1 MRASE
6 VWAAVVTLLML
17 TEPSRRT
24 AALPKVRAHCT
35 LRLLRVRSTGIRTL
49 KFWLRISS
57 TVLFASLA
65 VLGQRSQATA
75 AELKILA
82 PRSMWTVLK
91 EIGPQFEASSGYK
104 LTVVT
109 GIAATLAD
117 RIIEAEPFDI
127 FIGPPVQMDRLVQA
141 NRVIA
146 DTRTSIARSGIG
158 VEVRAGARKPDISSV
173 DSFKR
178 ALLNAKSIG
187 YLKQDGTSGAYLH
200 GLLERLEIADAI
212 KAKVV
217 RPQTDIVSELVANG
231 EIGLGL
237 VVMTQI
243 MTTPGVDLVG
253 PIPHEIQSY
262 VRWSG
267 VVSAHSTAPQ
277 VAKDLLD
284 FLTGPTALPVL
295 KAQGM
300 EPG

>member
-1 MRASE
+1 
-6 VWAAVVTLLML
+6 ML

-35 LRLLRVRSTGIRTL
+35 LRLLRVRSIGIRTL

-231 EIGLGL
+231 EIELGL

>member
-35 LRLLRVRSTGIRTL
+35 LRLLRVRSIGIRTL

-117 RIIEAEPFDI
+117 RIIDAEPFDI

-231 EIGLGL
+231 EIELGL